1 MISEQIEYFLEESNS
16 KTDYPKYLYDA
27 AAADELPGQISS
39 ILHLKDCIL
48 QSTDVPEESIKEC

>member
-39 ILHLKDCIL
+39 ILHLKAARKERNKIKGL
-48 QSTDVPEESIKEC
+48 SIVF